1 MSTKSLKITK
11 NSPKSDFFVFQM
23 IRFYKG
29 MLEIPIIVC
38 ILQWSAAKKNEKS
51 KRFQKHGF
59 LQCKTS
65 LFFRYFPVFSHI
77 YIVKK
82 TRFFVFFCFF
92 LNYA

>member
-38 ILQWSAAKKNEKS
+38 ILQWSAGKKNAKS
-51 KRFQKHGF
+51 EIFQKHGF
-59 LQCKTS
+59 LQCKNS
-65 LFFRYFPVFSHI
+65 LFFDIFRCFP
-77 YIVKK
+77 
-82 TRFFVFFCFF
+82 RFT
-92 LNYA
+92 L